1 MCCCH
6 AVKIKSNTQNSTAL
20 KYDLRI
26 YIQEL
31 KIESVLLWLNLV
43 AKKAKNIH
51 NPLSSYLITGHIKIP
66 AIWHAFESRF
76 LCILCAWIGDV
87 GYIAQ
92 QIGFKPNL
100 KQHSYLKSPV
110 FSRDISSIL
119 QLKGNAFIGY
129 RTPNTVGRKF
139 SSLRSKTITIKN
151 RNKGSYAR
159 SCLSIFHH

>member
-1 MCCCH
+1 M
-6 AVKIKSNTQNSTAL
+6 NQTPMNPEFNSSQVWLENLCTRAKNRILTAL
-20 KYDLRI
+20 H
-26 YIQEL
+26 
-31 KIESVLLWLNLV
+31 WLNLV
-43 AKKAKNIH
+43 AKKAKNTH

-92 QIGFKPNL
+92 QIGFKPTL
-100 KQHSYLKSPV
+100 KAHSYPKSPA
-110 FSRDISSIL
+110 FSRDISSTL

-129 RTPNTVGRKF
+129 RIPNTVGRNF
-139 SSLRSKTITIKN
+139 SSLRSKTITKQEQ
-151 RNKGSYAR
+151 RDYAR